1 MDNIKASKLVC
12 HTRIFNCKIKVFC
25 LHNITLFLTRLSAIP
40 SHSVVMTEVHSVYVV
55 VEKLLCRAAQ
65 GSTVRSDWESR
76 QSSGDYRI
84 PSAQTSHPPGNRENG
99 GNQRVRGRSPSQCS
113 LGHLDYLLPTQC
125 STITD
130 IIRSTWNKGG
140 KIVHCSQSPL
150 HVPFIHHR
158 YSPMRGCQL
167 YRWTVLWARTHFLIK
182 EINTTS
188 TLQIVN

>member
-1 MDNIKASKLVC
+1 MDCIKVPNLIC
-12 HTRIFNCKIKVFC
+12 HTRIFYCKIHMLR
-25 LHNITLFLTRLSAIP
+25 LHNINLHFTRLSTVP
-40 SHSVVMTEVHSVYVV
+40 TYSVVMTEVHSVYVV
-55 VEKLLCRAAQ
+55 VEELLCREAQ

-130 IIRSTWNKGG
+130 IIRSVWNKGG
-140 KIVHCSQSPL
+140 KIVHCSQSSL

-158 YSPMRGCQL
+158 YSPMRG
-167 YRWTVLWARTHFLIK
+167 F
-182 EINTTS
+182 
-188 TLQIVN
+188 